1 MISGAINRDVR
12 TRHGAI
18 LVEFEDAWTGAR
30 AASDEQFTIYIERCN
45 NVGRRIYENGLLQEA
60 RIIFQA
66 KTPLP
71 RKRSLTCQ

>member
-1 MISGAINRDVR
+1 MISGSISRDVQ

-18 LVEFEDAWTGAR
+18 LAEFEDAWTGVH
-30 AASDEQFTIYIERCN
+30 AASDAQFMIFVERCN
-45 NVGRRIYENGLLQEA
+45 SIGRLVHENGLLQEA